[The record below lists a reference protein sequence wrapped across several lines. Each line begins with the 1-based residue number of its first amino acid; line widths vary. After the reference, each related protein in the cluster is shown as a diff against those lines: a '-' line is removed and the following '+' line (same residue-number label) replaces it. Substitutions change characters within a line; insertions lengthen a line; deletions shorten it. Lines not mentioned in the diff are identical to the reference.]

1 MKIPEELFN
10 RWQALRSYGDG
21 KKIAEKGGLT
31 EVEVSKA
38 MTTQECSDKVFEEI
52 AAFYKE
58 KEEKVKE
65 YL

>member
-1 MKIPEELFN
+1 MKIPDELFN
-10 RWQALRSYGDG
+10 KWQDLRSYGDG
-21 KKIAEKGGLT
+21 KKIAERAGLS
-31 EVEVSKA
+31 EVEVSRA

-52 AAFYKE
+52 AAYYKE